1 MEEVETEAVEAE
13 VTEEVDVDVD
23 GETGGKCHGQK
34 LIVSI
39 YVYHII
45 TEDTL

>member
-13 VTEEVDVDVD
+13 VIEEVDVDVD
-23 GETGGKCHGQK
+23 GETGGKCHRQK
-34 LIVSI
+34 LIVLI
-39 YVYHII
+39 YVYHMI